1 MHTIHFGTFL
11 KLTKALINRYFS
23 KVFGYYSCVTIL
35 TVKIFMNAV
44 LEKDSCSRS

>member
-23 KVFGYYSCVTIL
+23 KVLIGYYSCVTIL
-35 TVKIFMNAV
+35 TAKI
-44 LEKDSCSRS
+44 L